1 MTSNHGV
8 SERLLSGNR
17 LIRSEGRLL
26 AVIRHRMAERQ
37 AEHAPPICGSALG
50 EIHSFG
56 TALAGAQLPKHICT
70 AVRQARK

>member
-1 MTSNHGV
+1 M
-8 SERLLSGNR
+8 
-17 LIRSEGRLL
+17 